1 MVKVLVVG
9 CGLTAT
15 SLLHYCRNI
24 SPALFELDVFDMAD
38 HSAGRMM
45 THAHSVSQFTLT
57 TDLGAQYLTKYKP
70 ESNDI
75 FEYLENQ
82 GLIQRFDASSGIISG
97 VREKYA
103 KLPHFTIPRG
113 SSSLVTGL
121 LGDQKVH
128 RNVKVVSIDIEENGV
143 KVRHQSH
150 NLQSIETN
158 PEVKEDIYDCVVSTI
173 PAPFLRQIEGN
184 FLSRRI
190 RSSSPS
196 SQTVTEALEQVQ
208 YSTRFALSLYCML
221 PKATFEE
228 EIGRLPY
235 KARYIYDTPIIRYLS
250 FEYWKEIA
258 AELSSATTQPL
269 LRLPKTISKDDMVY
283 FSILLHTTV
292 PFAQQVTSEIIETE
306 DVKERIRNELK
317 ELYPNIPWGS
327 TIISDY
333 LHYWKFSQI
342 SSTFTTSSDTD
353 AKPGKYRFWT
363 FHHDK
368 HRENDGISRRLPL
381 LMVSGEMFTESNF
394 EGCVESAKAAANY
407 LIQAIDSERGE
418 GK

>member
-9 CGLTAT
+9 CGLTAA

-24 SPALFELDVFDMAD
+24 SPALFEIDVFDMAD

-45 THAHSVSQFTLT
+45 THAHSVNHITLT
-57 TDLGAQYLTKYKP
+57 TDLGAQYLTQYKP

-75 FEYLENQ
+75 FECLENQ

-113 SSSLVTGL
+113 SSSVVTGL

-143 KVRHQSH
+143 KVCHQNS
-150 NLQSIETN
+150 LAIN
-158 PEVKEDIYDCVVSTI
+158 PEFQEDIYDCVVSTI
-173 PAPFLRQIEGN
+173 PAPFLRQIDGN
-184 FLSRRI
+184 FISRRI
-190 RSSSPS
+190 TSSSPS
-196 SQTVTEALEQVQ
+196 SQIVSEALDQVQ

-221 PKATFEE
+221 PKAIFVEA
-228 EIGRLPY
+228 IGSLPY

-258 AELSSATTQPL
+258 AELSSVTTTT
-269 LRLPKTISKDDMVY
+269 LPKTIDKDEMVY

-292 PFAQQVTSEIIETE
+292 PFAQQFTSETIEAE
-306 DVKERIRNELK
+306 DVKEKIMNELK
-317 ELYPNIPWGS
+317 ELYPNIPWS
-327 TIISDY
+327 SLIMSDY

-342 SSTFTTSSDTD
+342 SSSFTTHSDSD
-353 AKPGKYRFWT
+353 AEPVKDKFWA
-363 FHHDK
+363 FHHLTDG
-368 HRENDGISRRLPL
+368 NDRRSRRLPL
-381 LMVSGEMFTESNF
+381 LMISGEMFTESNF

-407 LIQAIDSERGE
+407 LIQTIDSERVE
-418 GK
+418 GKNKN